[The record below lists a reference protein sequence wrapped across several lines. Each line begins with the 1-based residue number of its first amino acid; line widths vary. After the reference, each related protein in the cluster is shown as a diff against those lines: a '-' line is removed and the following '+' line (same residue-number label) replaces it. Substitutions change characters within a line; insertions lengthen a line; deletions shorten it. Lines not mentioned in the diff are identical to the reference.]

1 MFWEPCH
8 LQNCFIT
15 VALQMICLILNI
27 FVRLVLKCIYTLWRS
42 KMESKME
49 PTKLRYVLA

>member
-8 LQNCFIT
+8 LQNRFIA

-27 FVRLVLKCIYTLWRS
+27 FVRLVLKCIYTLWRN
-42 KMESKME
+42 KMESRME
-49 PTKLRYVLA
+49 PTKLRYL